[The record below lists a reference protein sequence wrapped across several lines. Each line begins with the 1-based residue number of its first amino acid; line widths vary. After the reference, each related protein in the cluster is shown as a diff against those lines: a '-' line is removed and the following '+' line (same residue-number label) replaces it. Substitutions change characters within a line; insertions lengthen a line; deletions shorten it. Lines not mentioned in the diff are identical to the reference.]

1 MSNVSQTSGRSS
13 PARTR
18 KPGSGMLALLL
29 TFALAISGCAFKSPL
44 VVQPNPI
51 HLEDPPPELME
62 PEQPNLRQR
71 LQQLSGPSPLT
82 VTAPSGNSEPSKTGP
97 KAQ

>member
-1 MSNVSQTSGRSS
+1 MNNASLTSGRSS

-18 KPGSGMLALLL
+18 KPGSGMPALLL
-29 TFALAISGCAFKSPL
+29 ICALAISGCASKSPL
-44 VVQPNPI
+44 VVQPHPI

-82 VTAPSGNSEPSKTGP
+82 VTAPSGNSEPSKNGP
-97 KAQ
+97 AAQ

>member
-1 MSNVSQTSGRSS
+1 MNSVSQTSGRSS
-13 PARTR
+13 PNSKRT
-18 KPGSGMLALLL
+18 PGRGMSALLL
-29 TFALAISGCAFKSPL
+29 ICGLAISGCASKSPL

-62 PEQPNLRQR
+62 PEQPNLCQR

-82 VTAPSGNSEPSKTGP
+82 VTAPSESSPPSKTGP
-97 KAQ
+97 EAQ

>member
-1 MSNVSQTSGRSS
+1 MNSVSQTSGRSS
-13 PARTR
+13 PARTL
-18 KPGSGMLALLL
+18 KPGNGMRALLL
-29 TFALAISGCAFKSPL
+29 TFALAISGCASKSPL
-44 VVQPNPI
+44 VVQPRPI

-82 VTAPSGNSEPSKTGP
+82 VTAPSGSSPPSKTGP
-97 KAQ
+97 EAQ

>member
-18 KPGSGMLALLL
+18 KPGSGMPALLL
-29 TFALAISGCAFKSPL
+29 TFALAISGCASKSPL

-62 PEQPNLRQR
+62 PEQPNLRLR
-71 LQQLSGPSPLT
+71 LQQLSGQLPLT

-97 KAQ
+97 AAQ

>member
-1 MSNVSQTSGRSS
+1 M
-13 PARTR
+13 P
-18 KPGSGMLALLL
+18 ALLL
-29 TFALAISGCAFKSPL
+29 ICALAISGCASKSPL
-44 VVQPNPI
+44 VVQPHPI

-82 VTAPSGNSEPSKTGP
+82 VTAPSGNLEPSKNGP
-97 KAQ
+97 AAQ

>member
-1 MSNVSQTSGRSS
+1 MSSVSQTSGRSS
-13 PARTR
+13 PNSKRT
-18 KPGSGMLALLL
+18 PGRGMSALLL
-29 TFALAISGCAFKSPL
+29 ICGLAISGCASKSPL

-71 LQQLSGPSPLT
+71 LLQLSGQSPLT

-97 KAQ
+97 AAP

>member
-1 MSNVSQTSGRSS
+1 MNSVSQTSGRSL

-18 KPGSGMLALLL
+18 KPGNGMRALWL
-29 TFALAISGCAFKSPL
+29 TFALAISGCASKSPL

-82 VTAPSGNSEPSKTGP
+82 VTAPSESSPPSKTGP
-97 KAQ
+97 EAQ